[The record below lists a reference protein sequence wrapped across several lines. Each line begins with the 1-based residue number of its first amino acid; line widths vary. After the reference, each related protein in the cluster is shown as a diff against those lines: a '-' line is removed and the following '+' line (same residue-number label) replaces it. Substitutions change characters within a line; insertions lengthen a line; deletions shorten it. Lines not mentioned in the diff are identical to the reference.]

1 MTTVREPAPVAD
13 HRPAT
18 IVIAPDSFKGSA
30 GADEIAHAIA
40 KGWREARPSD
50 HLTVLAQA
58 DGGEGTLDAIAA
70 ADPRARKHVV
80 GRPVCG
86 PDRQPVAARWVELP
100 GAVGVVELAESSGL
114 PLMAELAP
122 TRATSRGLGQV
133 IRSAIDHGCRR
144 LVVGLGGSASTDAGI
159 GVLLELGLRLCDA
172 SGHRL
177 DIADSLDLGRI
188 AEIDTSGL
196 ISPPDGGVEVLTDT
210 WAPLCGRTGAAH
222 TFGAQKGADSAMGR
236 DLDGALAHF
245 ADLAEPVFAI
255 DRSEPGAGAAGGVG
269 FGLRAWGATL
279 HPGAERI
286 AELTGLGAAV
296 DTSDLVI
303 TGEGRFDSTSLTGK
317 LVGTVL
323 DRCRS
328 AGVRTLVVAGD
339 LAAPAPDLAVSLS
352 EVAGSAERAIAAP
365 LHFARIAAREA
376 AVRLSAEEALSSLDS
391 EQRTHPSG
399 QERS

>member
-1 MTTVREPAPVAD
+1 MTLLSGPGAAIIG
-13 HRPAT
+13 HRRLN

-30 GADEIAHAIA
+30 RADEIAHAIA
-40 KGWREARPSD
+40 DGWREARPAD

-70 ADPRARKHVV
+70 AAPRARKHVIS
-80 GRPVCG
+80 RPVCG
-86 PDRQPVAARWVELP
+86 PDRQPVAARWIELP

-133 IRSAIDHGCRR
+133 IRSAIDHGCQR

-159 GVLLELGLRLCDA
+159 GVLLELGLCVYDKY
-172 SGHRL
+172 GHRL
-177 DIADSLDLGRI
+177 DIADSLDLTRI
-188 AEIDTSGL
+188 AAIDASGL
-196 ISPPDGGVEVLTDT
+196 MSPPDGGVEVLTDT
-210 WAPLCGRTGAAH
+210 SAPLCGRTGAAH
-222 TFGAQKGADSAMGR
+222 MFGAQKGAGAEVRR
-236 DLDGALAHF
+236 DLDSALAHF
-245 ADLAEPVFAI
+245 ADLAEPVFDI
-255 DRSEPGAGAAGGVG
+255 DRSEPGTGAAGGVG

-279 HPGAERI
+279 HSGAERI
-286 AELTGLGAAV
+286 AELTELSDAI

-328 AGVRTLVVAGD
+328 AGVRNLVIAGD
-339 LAAPAPDLAVSLS
+339 IAAPAPDLAVSLS

-365 LHFARIAAREA
+365 QQFAHIAAREA
-376 AVRLSAEEALSSLDS
+376 AVWVSSEKALS
-391 EQRTHPSG
+391 
-399 QERS
+399 